1 MPNQTNPTD
10 SYKTHVHRIDA
21 CRLLCPMP
29 VIKLQNLMKHCQ
41 EQDKVEILCTDP
53 GTQQDIPTWCRI
65 HGHDIIA
72 IEEPEAGHWL
82 FKIIVS
88 KHKNKK

>member
-1 MPNQTNPTD
+1 MFETT
-10 SYKTHVHRIDA
+10 SLAIKTHTIDA
-21 CRLLCPMP
+21 RRLLCPMP

-41 EQDKVEILCTDP
+41 PGDHINILCTDP

-82 FKIIVS
+82 FKIICAKVV
-88 KHKNKK
+88 NKQM